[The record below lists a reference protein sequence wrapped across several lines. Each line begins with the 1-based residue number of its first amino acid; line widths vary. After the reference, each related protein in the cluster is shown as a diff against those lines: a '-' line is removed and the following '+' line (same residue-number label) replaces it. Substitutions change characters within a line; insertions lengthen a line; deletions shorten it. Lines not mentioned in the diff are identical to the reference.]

1 MNPPGFEGRLAD
13 TRIVTSTW
21 TATEHNWCGVRSRK
35 QGNVRGVKMCACMC
49 MCVTGGVSRGA
60 CDVAHGREE
69 GGARA
74 LTTNWVCVCV
84 LNKQT
89 NIQTDKQTNNLSSK
103 QAEANS

>member
-35 QGNVRGVKMCACMC
+35 QDNVRGVKMCACMC
-49 MCVTGGVSRGA
+49 MCVTWE
-60 CDVAHGREE
+60 GRRA
-69 GGARA
+69 ARA
-74 LTTNWVCVCV
+74 RGLTTNWVCVCV
-84 LNKQT
+84 CVCVCVLVLNKQT
-89 NIQTDKQTNNLSSK
+89 NRQTDKQTNNLSNK

>member
-35 QGNVRGVKMCACMC
+35 QDNVRGVKMCACMC
-49 MCVTGGVSRGA
+49 MCVTGGGA
-60 CDVAHGREE
+60 AVVRAMWRMGGEE

-74 LTTNWVCVCV
+74 GGGGGV
-84 LNKQT
+84 NK
-89 NIQTDKQTNNLSSK
+89 
-103 QAEANS
+103 